1 MFKGELDALGHRLLA
16 EEFVFIANE
25 GNHIGLA
32 HVHHHLSLVNL
43 SQVHHLVNQ
52 VQDSFRVLTHHI
64 VDALSVSVFIFLD
77 QREQRGEDKG
87 QWGTDFVADVHEELQ
102 FRFAHLFG
110 MDMLLQY
117 KLIFHL
123 ALAMLDIEQTESQEC
138 KQIAESC
145 PDAGVPGWVN
155 DDGELLD
162 WGFVSVADGF
172 DTELVGAG
180 WHVGE

>member
-1 MFKGELDALGHRLLA
+1 MFKGELDALGNRLLA
-16 EEFVFIANE
+16 EEFVFIANK
-25 GNHIGLA
+25 GNHIGFA

-43 SQVHHLVNQ
+43 SQVHHLVDQ

-117 KLIFHL
+117 ELVFYL
-123 ALAMLDIEQTESQEC
+123 AFAMLDIEQTEPQEC

-162 WGFVSVADGF
+162 WGFVSVADSL

-180 WHVGE
+180 WHM

>member
-1 MFKGELDALGHRLLA
+1 MFKGELDALGNRLLA
-16 EEFVFIANE
+16 EEFVFIANK
-25 GNHIGLA
+25 GNHIGFA

-52 VQDSFRVLTHHI
+52 VQDSFRVLAHHI
-64 VDALSVSVFIFLD
+64 VDALSVSVFVFLN
-77 QREQRGEDKG
+77 QREQRSEDKS

-102 FRFAHLFG
+102 FCFAHLFR

-117 KLIFHL
+117 ELVFHL
-123 ALAMLDIEQTESQEC
+123 AFAVLDIEQTEPQEG
-138 KQIAESC
+138 KQIADSC

-162 WGFVSVADGF
+162 RGFVSVADGL
-172 DTELVGAG
+172 DTELIGTC
-180 WHVGE
+180 WHV

>member
-1 MFKGELDALGHRLLA
+1 MDALGYRLLA
-16 EEFVFIANE
+16 EEFVFIANK
-25 GNHIGLA
+25 GNHIGFA

-52 VQDSFRVLTHHI
+52 VQDSFRVLAHHI
-64 VDALSVSVFIFLD
+64 VDALSVGVFIFLN

-102 FRFAHLFG
+102 LRFAHLFG

-117 KLIFHL
+117 ELVFYL
-123 ALAMLDIEQTESQEC
+123 AFAVLDIEQTEPQEG

-145 PDAGVPGWVN
+145 PDTGVPGWVD

-162 WGFVSVADGF
+162 RGFVSVADGL
-172 DTELVGAG
+172 DTELIGTC
-180 WHVGE
+180 WHV

>member
-1 MFKGELDALGHRLLA
+1 MLKGELDALGYRLLA
-16 EEFVFIANE
+16 EEFVFIANK
-25 GNHIGLA
+25 GNHIGFA

-64 VDALSVSVFIFLD
+64 VDALSVSVFIFLN
-77 QREQRGEDKG
+77 QREQRSEDKG

-102 FRFAHLFG
+102 LRFAHLFR

-117 KLIFHL
+117 ELVFYL
-123 ALAMLDIEQTESQEC
+123 AFAVLDIEQTKPQEY
-138 KQIAESC
+138 KQIAEFS
-145 PDAGVPGWVN
+145 PDTGIPGWVD

-162 WGFVSVADGF
+162 RGFVSVADGL
-172 DTELVGAG
+172 DTELIGTC
-180 WHVGE
+180 WHV

>member
-1 MFKGELDALGHRLLA
+1 MLKGELDALGYRLLA
-16 EEFVFIANE
+16 EEFVFIANK
-25 GNHIGLA
+25 GNHIGFA
-32 HVHHHLSLVNL
+32 HVHHHLSLVYL

-64 VDALSVSVFIFLD
+64 VDALSVSVFIFLN
-77 QREQRGEDKG
+77 QREQRSEDKG
-87 QWGTDFVADVHEELQ
+87 QWGTDFVADVHKELQ
-102 FRFAHLFG
+102 LRFAHLFG

-117 KLIFHL
+117 ELVFHL
-123 ALAMLDIEQTESQEC
+123 AFAVPDVEQTEPQEG
-138 KQIAESC
+138 KQIAEFC

-162 WGFVSVADGF
+162 RGFVSVADGF

-180 WHVGE
+180 WNV